1 MPGPLEGRLAVSPKL
16 TCSHRMTSRCCPGG
30 TVGVQPRDV
39 TAHVRTRTRARGITA
54 ALSKAAGRWERPG
67 AHPLMNSMQAAV
79 QPTDHCRQATAW
91 TSPERIAHRARSQ
104 MQKAT
109 CSVIHVQETF
119 RTGSSIEA
127 GSLPRAVGAG
137 GGWQ

>member
-1 MPGPLEGRLAVSPKL
+1 M
-16 TCSHRMTSRCCPGG
+16 
-30 TVGVQPRDV
+30 
-39 TAHVRTRTRARGITA
+39 
-54 ALSKAAGRWERPG
+54 ALSKAAGRWEWPG
-67 AHPLMNSMQAAV
+67 AHLLMSGTQAAV
-79 QPTDHCRQATAW
+79 QPTDHCQQATAW

-104 MQKAT
+104 TQKAT

-119 RTGSSIEA
+119 RTGSPIGA